1 MKKIVLSI
9 AAVGLSAVTLLGVTG
24 CGSKGN
30 IVSNEADPER
40 TFTYWIHTQDGTGVG
55 GVYDSYDQNPG
66 VLYATKDPFT
76 YKTAVKSGDGYTQGE
91 EVTNSVAL
99 RFQSATTGQEQNSW
113 ITALGSGQVDIL
125 ELDYA
130 SETVQTMYESGKLL
144 DLTYWV
150 ENYMPNYT
158 TFMEENGLINYV
170 TTEIDGERKY
180 LQLYSYLENVY
191 RYYYGYQYRAD
202 WLIEYGKTF
211 DPETGAIGDQTFA
224 EANPD
229 WGWST
234 DDEGNKTWTDGVI
247 FPSYYGLVY
256 TSDGAAT
263 GMGSFAFDQDVYDYM
278 RGEYTQYSASR
289 AGEIETAL
297 TGLERDYE
305 TYHGQWPATI
315 SDWEWMLDIMQIA
328 LTEQNYTQG
337 YGISLYQNGF
347 VNTGNLVSSFGGSG
361 VEWQSDAENAS
372 VVFGADQPAFRTYTE
387 TMNQWYSNGWIDRNF
402 QSHTDLFWR
411 TDENKVRQG
420 YVGIYYGMN
429 DQLLDGMDM
438 GTPTTEGICSKG
450 MPYPINDKYGTEE
463 QQLVMPYTFYC
474 LQPEVNSIMVTTDA
488 EKNGK
493 DLAALF
499 TFLDS
504 LYTEEQ
510 SVVKGYGLSAEM
522 LGESQ
527 EGVQELYA
535 DVGYPDG
542 TTVYTPG
549 ENGEKGTYY
558 RADGPMLTSEQ
569 EYYTSPKRLFGY
581 EGMVLSYQPIDTS
594 EWEEYLWNF
603 YTPSEYLTKSF
614 YAQLT
619 SAQYD
624 IYYQKLSEL
633 RNALAVDIPKFIKG
647 ERSLSDWDSW
657 YESLKRTCQVDQI
670 TTMLNNVYQELHAES

>member
-1 MKKIVLSI
+1 MKKISLTI
-9 AAVGLSAVTLLGVTG
+9 AAVGLSAVTLIASG
-24 CGSKGN
+24 CGGTGS

-76 YKTAVKSGDGYTQGE
+76 YKTAVKNGDTYTQGE
-91 EVTNSVAL
+91 EVTNNVAL

-150 ENYMPNYT
+150 ENYMPNYVS
-158 TFMEENGLINYV
+158 FMEEQGLLNYV
-170 TTEIDGERKY
+170 TSEVDGERKY
-180 LQLYSYLENVY
+180 LQLYSNLENVY
-191 RYYYGYQYRAD
+191 NYYYGYQYRAD
-202 WLIEYGKTF
+202 WLIKYGKTF
-211 DPETGAIGDQTFA
+211 DPETGAIGEQTFL
-224 EANPD
+224 EAHPD

-234 DDEGNKTWTDGVI
+234 DADGNKTWTDGVI

-256 TSDGAAT
+256 TSDGAAS
-263 GMGSFAFDQDVYDYM
+263 GMGSFTFDQDVYDYM
-278 RGEYTQYSASR
+278 RGEYTQYSVSR
-289 AGEIETAL
+289 AEEIETAL
-297 TGLERDYE
+297 SSVERDYE

-361 VEWQSDAENAS
+361 VEWQANADNTA

-387 TMNQWYSNGWIDRNF
+387 TMAEWYANGWIDRNF

-420 YVGIYYGMN
+420 YVGLYYGMN

-474 LQPEVNSIMVTTDA
+474 LQPETNSIMVTTDA

-504 LYTEEQ
+504 LYTEEI

-522 LGESQ
+522 LAESQ
-527 EGVQELYA
+527 DGVKELYA

-542 TTVYTPG
+542 TTVYNPG

-558 RADGPMLTSEQ
+558 RADGPSLTNEQ

-581 EGMVLSYQPIDTS
+581 EAMVISYEPLSTT
-594 EWEEYLWNF
+594 EWQEYIWNY
-603 YTPSEYLTKSF
+603 YTPSDYLTKSF

-633 RNALAVDIPKFIKG
+633 RNALAVDIPKYIKG
-647 ERSLSDWDSW
+647 ERSFSDWDSW

-670 TTMLNNVYQELHAES
+670 TNMLNNVYKELNSLN